1 MTESSFDLG
10 YCFLETANLTRYAEK
25 ETFSISNYITDISFN
40 ESIHSS
46 VLMGEMTLLDS
57 SGLLDNYPILG
68 EEILTLTYSDF
79 YNNSITQEF
88 LVYSLSEAVVNNQQ
102 NTMFYKLKF
111 ISPQHFMSS
120 TKNIR
125 RSYTGST
132 KEIVEKIFNE
142 FLVDDTK
149 FRDSANEIDIEDT
162 TGIQTIVV
170 PSLQPIEAIDFLKR
184 KSFSAENKSSNYY
197 FFQNRQKFKMVTHE
211 KLILDSRRDST
222 SFDQRKIYTFDPSL
236 LSSEVKDRDRGMNN
250 VISFFLPKRLDTLA
264 EMNAG
269 AMVLDVVEIDILKKQ
284 YLHNIHK
291 YKETFKEYTHIDSN
305 YRFPHTDNFV
315 EDFFN
320 DENVMKTALVFKD
333 FERENQYYKEII
345 GPRVSNRYYLS
356 SVVAEIEIY
365 GRNDLFAGD
374 VIKLNIPQFENVGGG
389 RPKNL
394 HTSLSG
400 YWLVNN
406 ISHKIQGKKYT
417 CKLVITKD
425 LVISNTLTNSVLTN
439 IPK

>member
-1 MTESSFDLG
+1 
-10 YCFLETANLTRYAEK
+10 
-25 ETFSISNYITDISFN
+25 
-40 ESIHSS
+40 
-46 VLMGEMTLLDS
+46 
-57 SGLLDNYPILG
+57 
-68 EEILTLTYSDF
+68 
-79 YNNSITQEF
+79 
-88 LVYSLSEAVVNNQQ
+88 
-102 NTMFYKLKF
+102 
-111 ISPQHFMSS
+111 
-120 TKNIR
+120 
-125 RSYTGST
+125 
-132 KEIVEKIFNE
+132 
-142 FLVDDTK
+142 
-149 FRDSANEIDIEDT
+149 
-162 TGIQTIVV
+162 
-170 PSLQPIEAIDFLKR
+170 
-184 KSFSAENKSSNYY
+184 
-197 FFQNRQKFKMVTHE
+197 
-211 KLILDSRRDST
+211 
-222 SFDQRKIYTFDPSL
+222 
-236 LSSEVKDRDRGMNN
+236 
-250 VISFFLPKRLDTLA
+250 
-264 EMNAG
+264 MNAG

-320 DENVMKTALVFKD
+320 DENVTKTALVFKD

-374 VIKLNIPQFENVGGG
+374 VIKLDIPQFENVGGG

-400 YWLVNN
+400 YWLVNS